1 MRKILFIAVAVLS
14 LTSCMI
20 KTEKKSRT
28 ITVTG
33 VGTVSVE
40 NKEANLVLSVLSR
53 NDDVI
58 KASSENA
65 EKMTA
70 VMKAVTE
77 AGIGTDSLQ
86 TSDYSIWQEEAD
98 RQYSRK
104 SAFLYVVSNRLHVTI
119 KDVSRTGLIID
130 AAIKAGANQMN
141 SLSYSAGD
149 TSEAEKQAR
158 ILAARDA
165 DQKANVLVSASGL
178 TLGQVINIQE
188 HQGGYATVK
197 NDAMYKTDLRS
208 TPISGGS
215 SSLSVSVDVTYELQ

>member
-1 MRKILFIAVAVLS
+1 M
-14 LTSCMI
+14 
-20 KTEKKSRT
+20 
-28 ITVTG
+28 
-33 VGTVSVE
+33 
-40 NKEANLVLSVLSR
+40 
-53 NDDVI
+53 
-58 KASSENA
+58 
-65 EKMTA
+65 
-70 VMKAVTE
+70 
-77 AGIGTDSLQ
+77 
-86 TSDYSIWQEEAD
+86 
-98 RQYSRK
+98 
-104 SAFLYVVSNRLHVTI
+104 
-119 KDVSRTGLIID
+119 IID

-215 SSLSVSVDVTYELQ
+215 SSVSVSVDVTYELQ